1 VHTDSQY
8 FSRHARPAS
17 WLVLLLTFLLAACG
31 GGDGGGGTDNN
42 AFVIDPTPL
51 PTPPGGGT
59 ETPPPDAGAAVWL
72 PDAHAHSHVATFGS
86 FPSGLDLFDNTLFV
100 TDADQIES
108 AGVRIVPLEI
118 SAGAPLPSTR
128 YTTTQI
134 VAGQLLDFAGMA
146 ADLSNP
152 IGFGFFTNEI
162 RVMTPTLG
170 FVLVN
175 AAGSDSVPSLS
186 NLVVFNP
193 TTGTVRQVVNLS
205 NTYDPGMPI
214 ADSTGAPVPGSAFIQ
229 SGAEALAVVPVSA
242 TSARVYVAMSNLVF
256 GAPSNGSTKYPGTIQ
271 VYDVNPDAAIPVT
284 PTSDPTF
291 ATRTIRTIRYNPVAL
306 TVIQT
311 TAGTL
316 RSRLVV
322 TVAGTTGFD
331 MNFDLVPLTPASIEI
346 YDAAS
351 GAFEG
356 SFDLGLTGLAGVR
369 PALGRDAAGH
379 QVGFFPSSVTGEVYL
394 LHLDGLYD
402 PVIDATRLAVL
413 RGPGNGIP
421 ITAAS
426 SGGPGGNLT
435 GVGLSPDGK
444 TLVVS
449 GFGDL
454 FAFPTPIPGQLFL
467 LTLPDDVVSGAG
479 FGASFTPGSTLFGST
494 PGRTLSEFV
503 LVPRAGGGPDVYVNM
518 GGSLDGTTF
527 VGTGPASVGTLET
540 GGLIR

>member
-1 VHTDSQY
+1 MHTDSRPR
-8 FSRHARPAS
+8 SRRAHAAS

-31 GGDGGGGTDNN
+31 GGDGGGGSDT
-42 AFVIDPTPL
+42 AFVIDPTPI

-59 ETPPPDAGAAVWL
+59 ETPPPDAAAAVWL
-72 PDAHAHSHVATFGS
+72 PNAHAHTHIATFGS
-86 FPSGLDLFDNTLFV
+86 FPSGLDLYDNTLFV

-118 SAGAPLPSTR
+118 SAGAPVPSTR
-128 YTTTQI
+128 YATTQI
-134 VAGQLLDFAGMA
+134 VAGQLLDFQGTA
-146 ADLSNP
+146 ADINSP
-152 IGFGFFTNEI
+152 IGFGFFTNEV

-170 FVLVN
+170 LALVN
-175 AAGSDSVPSLS
+175 AAGSDSAPSLS

-205 NTYDPGMPI
+205 NTYNPRVPLV
-214 ADSTGAPVPGSAFIQ
+214 DSTGAAVPGGSFIQ

-242 TSARVYVAMSNLVF
+242 TSARLYVAMSNLVF

-271 VYDVNPDAAIPVT
+271 VYDVDPEAVTPVT
-284 PTSDPTF
+284 TTTDPTF
-291 ATRTIRTIRYNPVAL
+291 ATRTITTHGYNPVAL

-331 MNFDLVPLTPASIEI
+331 MNFDLVPLTRASIEI
-346 YDAAS
+346 YDAVT

-379 QVGFFPSSVTGEVYL
+379 QIGFFPSSVTGEVYL
-394 LHLDGLYD
+394 LQLDGLYD
-402 PVIDATRLAVL
+402 PVIDASRLAVL
-413 RGPGNGIP
+413 RGAGNGIP

-426 SGGPGGNLT
+426 SGGAGGNLT

-454 FAFPTPIPGQLFL
+454 FAFPTPVPGQLFL
-467 LTLPDDVVSGAG
+467 LTLPDDVVTGAG

-503 LVPRAGGGPDVYVNM
+503 LVPRAGGGPEVYVNI
-518 GGSLDGTTF
+518 GGSLDGMSF
-527 VGTGPASVGTLET
+527 LGDGPASVGTLDT